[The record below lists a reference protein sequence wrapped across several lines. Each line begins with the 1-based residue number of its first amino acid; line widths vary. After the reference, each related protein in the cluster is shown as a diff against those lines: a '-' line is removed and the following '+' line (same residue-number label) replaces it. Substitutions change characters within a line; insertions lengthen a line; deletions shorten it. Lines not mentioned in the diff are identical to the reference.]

1 LSKGNVLYNCL
12 ISCVLNA
19 VEVLIYTQDVSE
31 MAHICSVQ
39 MGRKANKEK
48 KIKIYR

>member
-1 LSKGNVLYNCL
+1 M
-12 ISCVLNA
+12 LNA
-19 VEVLIYTQDVSE
+19 VGVLICTQDVGE